1 MLRLVLLSLLLLA
14 PCGLLSAEPLP
25 SHWAKQLEALA
36 EQAAQAG
43 LPPGGRAEVQIGAP
57 DPRLRLAPCAQVQ
70 PFLPTGQPA
79 YGRGRLGLRCLQ
91 RTTRW
96 SISVPMTV
104 RVFAPAWAAVGALP
118 AGTVLQSDHLRLET
132 VEWSAETS
140 PVLAQPVP
148 PLGRQLQRP
157 LQAGEALRQAHL
169 KPRQWFA
176 AGDPVRLLL
185 QGEGFAVRG
194 EGQALAPGLEGRS
207 AKVRLE
213 SGRVLSVWP
222 VGERLAEVAL

>member
-1 MLRLVLLSLLLLA
+1 MLRFMLLLLLA
-14 PCGLLSAEPLP
+14 LPLRAEPLP
-25 SHWAKQLEALA
+25 GAWLQQLQALA
-36 EQAAQAG
+36 EQAAQAA
-43 LPPGGRAEVQIGAP
+43 LPASGRAEVQIGAA

-70 PFLPTGQPA
+70 PFLPNGQPA
-79 YGRGRLGLRCLQ
+79 WGRVRLGLRCVSGA
-91 RTTRW
+91 TKW

-104 RVFAPAWAAVGALP
+104 RVFAPAWAAATALP
-118 AGTVLQSDHLRLET
+118 AGTVLQAEHLRREV
-132 VEWSAETS
+132 VEWSAEPS
-140 PVLAQPVP
+140 PAQAQAEP

-157 LQAGEALRQAHL
+157 LQPGEALRQAHL

-194 EGQALAPGLEGRS
+194 EGQALAPGLEGQV

-213 SGRVLSVWP
+213 GGRVLSVWP